1 MSMIIQIVGSLGVL
15 AGFALAQW
23 GVLNQKSI
31 SYLIINAVGSGL
43 LAADAVVEQQ
53 WGFLL
58 LEGSWSVISVIGLVR
73 AKLKTHTLQLQSND
87 SPYGSNDSKKIVEP

>member
-1 MSMIIQIVGSLGVL
+1 MIIQIIGSLAVL

-31 SYLIINAVGSGL
+31 AYLLVNAIGSGL
-43 LAADAVVEQQ
+43 LAADAVIEQQ

-58 LEGSWSVISVIGLVR
+58 LEGSWSVISVIGLFR
-73 AKLKTHTLQLQSND
+73 FAHTAARRS
-87 SPYGSNDSKKIVEP
+87 